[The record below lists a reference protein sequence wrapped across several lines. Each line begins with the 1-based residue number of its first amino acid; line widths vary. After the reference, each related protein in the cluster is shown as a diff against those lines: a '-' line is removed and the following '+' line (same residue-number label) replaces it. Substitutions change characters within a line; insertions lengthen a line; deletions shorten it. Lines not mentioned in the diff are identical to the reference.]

1 MASPQK
7 ENGYT
12 PIANELLEAIYRTNF
27 TSTELKTILFTMRY
41 TYGFSR
47 KEHELSLNFISKGIG
62 ISKRYISS
70 SVSKL
75 IEDNVLQVVRE
86 HTDTQSRIIKLNKNY
101 NKWMNRTTVQ
111 QMKYSSTDDT
121 ENNTTGEVQFNTTG
135 ELEFHQDKQNIK
147 QNIKQGASDLF
158 PLFWVAYP
166 RKVSKVAA
174 KKVFDKLK
182 VDDSLLKQ
190 MLKALDVQKQSRQ
203 WQTKEYIPHP
213 TTWLN
218 QRRWEDEIE
227 EEQEEALKQTDTG
240 LFKL

>member
-12 PIANELLEAIYRTNF
+12 PIANELLEAIYRTDF
-27 TSTELKTILFTMRY
+27 TSTELKIILFTMRY

-47 KEHELSLNFISKGIG
+47 KEHEISLNFISKGIG
-62 ISKRYISS
+62 ISKRYVSS

-75 IEDNVLQVVRE
+75 IEDNILNVVRE
-86 HTDTQSRIIKLNKNY
+86 HTDTKSRVIKLNKY
-101 NKWMNRTTVQ
+101 YSKWINRSTLQ
-111 QMKYSSTDDT
+111 QMKYSSTGDT
-121 ENNTTGEVQFNTTG
+121 ENNTTDEVQFNTTD

-147 QNIKQGASDLF
+147 QNIKQGAPDLF
-158 PLFWVAYP
+158 PLFWDDYP

-174 KKVFDKLK
+174 KKAFDKIK
-182 VDDSLLKQ
+182 VNDSLLKQ
-190 MLKALDVQKQSRQ
+190 MLKALEVQKQSKQ
-203 WQTKEYIPHP
+203 WQIKEYIPYP

-218 QRRWEDEIE
+218 QRRWEDETE
-227 EEQEEALKQTDTG
+227 EEPEEVLKQTDIG

>member
-1 MASPQK
+1 MANPQK

-12 PIANELLEAIYRTNF
+12 PIANELLEAIYRTDF
-27 TSTELKTILFTMRY
+27 TSTELKIILFTMRY

-47 KEHELSLNFISKGIG
+47 KEHELSLNFISKGIS
-62 ISKRYISS
+62 ISKRYVSS

-86 HTDTQSRIIKLNKNY
+86 HTDTQSRIIKLNKYY

-121 ENNTTGEVQFNTTG
+121 ENNTTG

-218 QRRWEDEIE
+218 QRRWEDETE
-227 EEQEEALKQTDTG
+227 EEQEEALKQTDIG

>member
-1 MASPQK
+1 MANPQK

-27 TSTELKTILFTMRY
+27 TATELKTILFTMRF

-47 KEHELSLNFISKGIG
+47 KEHEISLSFISKGIG
-62 ISKRYISS
+62 ISKRYVSS

-75 IEDNVLQVVRE
+75 IDDNVLNVVRE

-101 NKWMNRTTVQ
+101 SKWVNRSIVQ
-111 QMKYSSTDDT
+111 QVKYSSAGDTQNDTTD
-121 ENNTTGEVQFNTTG
+121 EVQFNTTG
-135 ELEFHQDKQNIK
+135 ELEFYQDKQNIK
-147 QNIKQGASDLF
+147 QNIKQGAPDLF
-158 PLFWVAYP
+158 PLFWDNYP
-166 RKVSKVAA
+166 RKVSKVSA
-174 KKVFDKLK
+174 KKAFDKLK
-182 VDDSLLKQ
+182 VDDDLFKQ
-190 MLKALDVQKQSRQ
+190 MLKALEVQKESKQ
-203 WQTKEYIPHP
+203 WQTKEFIAHP

-227 EEQEEALKQTDTG
+227 EEPEEVLKQTDIG